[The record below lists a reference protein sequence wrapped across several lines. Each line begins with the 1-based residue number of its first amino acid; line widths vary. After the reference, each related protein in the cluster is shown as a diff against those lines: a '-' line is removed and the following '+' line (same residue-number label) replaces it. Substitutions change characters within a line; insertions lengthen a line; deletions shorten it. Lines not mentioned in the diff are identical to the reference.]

1 MRLPQLRI
9 CWLRPSCSL
18 RVLLFVSALLAA
30 DHASGKKT
38 AGQLQGAFIGNL
50 YGSTGED
57 LRVLL
62 SVAVLW
68 LPRRGCSTGSVG
80 MARVGISRTDNLV
93 DQFEVMCREYAR
105 GGARNTR
112 VLLARISQSRNFM
125 CSTNQLAR
133 SQHGHHAYAHAKLTR
148 CRSRQPSRFL
158 CGLR

>member
-1 MRLPQLRI
+1 VRLPQLRI

-18 RVLLFVSALLAA
+18 CVLLFVSPLLAA

-50 YGSTGED
+50 YRSTGED

-68 LPRRGCSTGSVG
+68 VPRRGCSTESVG

-93 DQFEVMCREYAR
+93 DSVR
-105 GGARNTR
+105 GKVSGICTSRR
-112 VLLARISQSRNFM
+112 PVLGDRYECA
-125 CSTNQLAR
+125 TGEDA
-133 SQHGHHAYAHAKLTR
+133 
-148 CRSRQPSRFL
+148 PSRETSCARRPL
-158 CGLR
+158 WARRGIPQAAASDALVGLAMKSSA